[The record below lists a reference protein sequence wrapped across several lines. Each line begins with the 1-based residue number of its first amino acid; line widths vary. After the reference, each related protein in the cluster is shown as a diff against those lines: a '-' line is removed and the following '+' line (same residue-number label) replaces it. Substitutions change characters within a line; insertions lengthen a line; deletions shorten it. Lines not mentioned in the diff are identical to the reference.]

1 MLFLEEKG
9 FKIFVTF
16 VGLLKSSF
24 VTAVSTQIKY
34 LHLAKLK
41 QKLFTR
47 RVVPRSF
54 KCRPLLFN
62 IPTLMFVLSTKH
74 IFSSSH
80 LCFSKLSTFFP
91 LSFNLSF
98 RTVRP
103 DANTLVFS
111 FLINIATSIMSL
123 AISSTDSLFF
133 RLFVPMCNMIDQEGC
148 PLNIL

>member
-16 VGLLKSSF
+16 AGLLKSSFF

-74 IFSSSH
+74 IFSSSY
-80 LCFSKLSTFFP
+80 LNFSKLFTFFP

-98 RTVRP
+98 WTVRP

-111 FLINIATSIMSL
+111 FLINIATSL
-123 AISSTDSLFF
+123 CL
-133 RLFVPMCNMIDQEGC
+133 
-148 PLNIL
+148 